1 MQTTKKR
8 AIVTLAVLMGAPF
21 PTTAEVNRWQL
32 GGEGGHDWGD
42 WAHINTFVDAEA
54 SPGSIQPFELHPE
67 ENILPKLGP
76 WARWRR
82 PRDPLW
88 RPGMPRIWR
97 FHQDI
102 ATAFDWDPRLL
113 LDGDPLTGMAARNY
127 GTQRVCWEYYTL
139 DLGTAVPLERYVF
152 YPKEGVD
159 ELTNE
164 PYRPGFALRNFEVS
178 AGHEAELSAVV
189 NENAYA
195 PLSVLI
201 AQVENNFEFEA
212 EVRFPLQYFR
222 LFRHRPHSDGGRFA
236 PDCASWP
243 NVSRIKPPHLPRQQ
257 PRYGLGE
264 LELYGRGFVPEAT
277 WESRVVDL
285 EEVSNVGP
293 VHFGVSGWGK
303 EGDEF
308 AKAATA
314 PIVALVE
321 IKTGLDD
328 TPTIYYTYNQM
339 GKLVE
344 SSLDEYAT
352 TLKTQQY
359 PWHPN
364 GVGWRGPISQDTRAW
379 SLWSAS
385 LQSSGIRPRLRRG
398 RYLKV
403 RVQLQ
408 TESLWEF
415 ARMESLVV
423 VTSPVLAERI
433 LGEVAV
439 AGELEPK
446 GNVAQVPAG
455 EETEF
460 IYEMRAEFSG
470 AAQSGFDAVRVSP
483 PSKARY
489 LGLEMGDP
497 PRAAEPDSLVEDDLG
512 FAVYLPRRI
521 EAAGDIRLRLRLQ
534 TKLYDAA
541 TEVPAEAFERSGE
554 SLPQAVEPG
563 DVTAEVG
570 TNQIRVLALPSS
582 LDEVLGTVAVTP
594 RALTPQGDGINDRVQ
609 LTYTLFSVRFTQVRV
624 AVYGLDGRRVRQLY
638 SGLQSAGL
646 QMQTWDGRDG
656 QGTLVAPGLYLVRV
670 EVDADEGHF
679 ARLHPVAVAY

>member
-1 MQTTKKR
+1 MERTKKR
-8 AIVTLAVLMGAPF
+8 AIIALAVLMGVPL
-21 PTTAEVNRWQL
+21 PTAAANRWQL
-32 GGEGGHDWGD
+32 GGKQGHDWGD
-42 WAHINTFVDAEA
+42 WTLVNTMVDIEA

-67 ENILPKLGP
+67 ENILPMLGP
-76 WARWRR
+76 WARWRH

-113 LDGDPLTGMAARNY
+113 LDGDAYTGMAARNY

-159 ELTNE
+159 ELTGE

-178 AGHEAELSAVV
+178 AGHETELSTVV
-189 NENAYA
+189 NQNAYA

-264 LELYGRGFVPEAT
+264 LELYGRGFVPQAT

-285 EEVSNVGP
+285 EDVSNVGP

-303 EGDEF
+303 EGDEY
-308 AKAATA
+308 AEAATA
-314 PIVALVE
+314 PIGALVE

-344 SSLDEYAT
+344 SPLNEYAT
-352 TLKTQQY
+352 TLKTKQY

-364 GVGWRGPISQDTRAW
+364 GVGWRGPISEDTDAW
-379 SLWSAS
+379 SLWTAS
-385 LQSSGIRPRLRRG
+385 LESGIRPKLRRG

-403 RVQLQ
+403 RVRLQ
-408 TESLWEF
+408 TQSLWEF

-439 AGELEPK
+439 AGKPEPE

-455 EETEF
+455 EEIEF
-460 IYEMRAEFSG
+460 IYEMRAEFSSS
-470 AAQSGFDAVRVSP
+470 AQSGFDAVRVSP

-489 LGLEMGDP
+489 LALEMGDP
-497 PRAAEPDSLVEDDLG
+497 PAAAEPDSVVEEDLG

-534 TKLYDAA
+534 TRLYDAA
-541 TEVPAEAFERSGE
+541 AEVPAEAFERSGE

-563 DVTAEVG
+563 DAAAEVS
-570 TNQIRVLALPSS
+570 TNQLRVLALPSS
-582 LDEVLGTVAVTP
+582 LDEVLGAIAVMPPT
-594 RALTPQGDGINDRVQ
+594 LTPQGDGINDEVL
-609 LTYTLFSVRFTQVRV
+609 LTYTLFSVRSTQVQV
-624 AVYGLDGRRVRQLY
+624 AVYGLDGRRIRQLY
-638 SGLQSAGL
+638 SGLHSAGRKT
-646 QMQTWDGRDG
+646 QTWDGRDG
-656 QGTLVAPGLYLVRV
+656 QGALVAPGLYLLRV
-670 EVDADEGHF
+670 EVDANSGRF